1 MSLSLSLSPAFS
13 PTLCALP
20 FDYSYLAGV
29 SLTATASCNDCVMHL
44 CLVVFLCCVETNVSS
59 LAPSCSNNSRGKPPT
74 AQLYHTDSFHVCYL
88 FFLATSDTVF
98 DTSQLRL
105 QGPMLCPVCVT
116 AVACAATC
124 RCHPPLLPRQ
134 SWPPPPAGMVA
145 HGVIYP
151 LKLECHGSTHPFS
164 QNESPS
170 SHLPA
175 TTSYNTPK
183 TIDCGAAPQP

>member
-1 MSLSLSLSPAFS
+1 MSLSLSPAFS

-88 FFLATSDTVF
+88 FFWLLLTLCLTRHSCFCKVRCSVPFVLLQWLA
-98 DTSQLRL
+98 Q
-105 QGPMLCPVCVT
+105 QH
-116 AVACAATC
+116 AVATRLC
-124 RCHPPLLPRQ
+124 CHVK
-134 SWPPPPAGMVA
+134 AGHRLRREWSPTA
-145 HGVIYP
+145 
-151 LKLECHGSTHPFS
+151 LSTP
-164 QNESPS
+164 
-170 SHLPA
+170 
-175 TTSYNTPK
+175 
-183 TIDCGAAPQP
+183 